1 MAEQFPLWPKEQV
14 MEAPEF
20 KACPEG
26 KEPLS
31 KSCLAAK
38 VHPAGSV
45 KFEGVIPDSKP
56 CFPAFAGAVT
66 VKPLFRVADAGSGS
80 VTVTL

>member
-1 MAEQFPLWPKEQV
+1 

-31 KSCLAAK
+31 KSCVAAT
-38 VHPAGSV
+38 VHPEGSL

-56 CFPAFAGAVT
+56 WFPAFVEAET
-66 VKPLFRVADAGSGS
+66 LKPLFRVADAGSGTA
-80 VTVTL
+80 TVTL